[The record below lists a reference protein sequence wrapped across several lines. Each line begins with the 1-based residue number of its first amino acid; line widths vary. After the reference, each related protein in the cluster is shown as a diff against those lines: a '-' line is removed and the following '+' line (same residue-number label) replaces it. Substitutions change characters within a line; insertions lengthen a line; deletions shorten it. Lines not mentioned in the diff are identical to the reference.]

1 MSPSQQSVLSM
12 SGKWELVFFHSF
24 KISWST
30 VSNYLDRECLI
41 FLIFIDCF
49 SLVFTGCLLGGDM
62 ECGWMGLREGIGM
75 AGTEYKPYSGF
86 WEINT
91 FVKLKPP
98 DPY

>member
-1 MSPSQQSVLSM
+1 M
-12 SGKWELVFFHSF
+12 
-24 KISWST
+24 
-30 VSNYLDRECLI
+30 SNYLDRECLI

-49 SLVFTGCLLGGDM
+49 NLVFTGCLLGGDM

-75 AGTEYKPYSGF
+75 AGTEYKSYSGF